1 MDQKRVPDGWDKDRA
16 LAEGVRLNV
25 KQKGKGHPILL
36 FHGGMGSWTHW
47 IRNIDVLSEHFDVRA
62 IDAPS
67 YGESEQVDYGL
78 TPDEY
83 LRVFIASVD
92 RIVKDYESF
101 SIAGFSFGGA
111 CGSSIAAHFGSKV
124 RAMTV
129 IGPGGFSIKGRP
141 RLDFIRYS
149 DVKDDPKSYRHALKH
164 NLLQLMLKH
173 PESINEDVLDMQ
185 YDNVGRAKF
194 NSRNISAQPILPI
207 NLGKAGC
214 RAQLIYGEDDPTA
227 FPSIEHRAGLIR
239 EHVPNLKVHVLPN
252 VGHWAMFEGADDIN
266 RLIIDFHKEA

>member
-149 DVKDDPKSYRHALKH
+149 DC
-164 NLLQLMLKH
+164 LLYT
-173 PESINEDVLDMQ
+173 S
-185 YDNVGRAKF
+185 
-194 NSRNISAQPILPI
+194 
-207 NLGKAGC
+207 
-214 RAQLIYGEDDPTA
+214 
-227 FPSIEHRAGLIR
+227 PSPRDRG
-239 EHVPNLKVHVLPN
+239 
-252 VGHWAMFEGADDIN
+252 
-266 RLIIDFHKEA
+266 